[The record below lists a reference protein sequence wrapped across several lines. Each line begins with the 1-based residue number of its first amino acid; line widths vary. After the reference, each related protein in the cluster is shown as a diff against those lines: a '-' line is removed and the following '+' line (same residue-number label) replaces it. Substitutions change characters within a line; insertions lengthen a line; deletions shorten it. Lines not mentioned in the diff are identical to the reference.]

1 MGDPFVLTSPSRGY
15 ANRPFWATE
24 GRGTFTPKIRSL
36 AGCSQTP
43 SRLGSQPWI
52 KLKVQISHWHL
63 INSAIKR
70 TIKSIYGSYF

>member
-1 MGDPFVLTSPSRGY
+1 MLTVRFGQLTGGGLSP
-15 ANRPFWATE
+15 
-24 GRGTFTPKIRSL
+24 PKIRSL

-63 INSAIKR
+63 INSTIKR
-70 TIKSIYGSYF
+70 TIKSIYCSYF